1 MLVMLSIILTASVM
15 RPDISGGIILAV
27 LGGGT
32 LLAVNGYVARSRDS
46 LASPANQ
53 RTAQTNMP

>member
-1 MLVMLSIILTASVM
+1 MLSIILTASVM
-15 RPDISGGIILAV
+15 RPDISGAIILAV
-27 LGGGT
+27 LGGGA

-46 LASPANQ
+46 LALPANQ